1 MSREGDVNQPT
12 REFPGYAKGK
22 ATPPEPADPWSDSAS
37 DGTREFDA
45 DPARPERSDPE
56 PAGAGGG
63 RWGRGVFVLV
73 GIIGLAAVLVLGVQ
87 VSGILPDWR
96 NPFTKEETDRSQ
108 PPLLKSIQ
116 DLSRY
121 VAAEGNF
128 EVVVDLENNRKYVP
142 EFLLGERTLFVGAG
156 TVDAYVDFG
165 ALRDDAVVVSEDR
178 KSVEIKLP
186 APQLGEVNL
195 DLERSYV
202 FAEKRGILNQLG
214 EVFGGDPNRQREVY
228 LKAEQKIADSAK
240 SSGLGERA
248 QENTRKMLDQMLR
261 SLGYEQVTI
270 SYVQP

>member
-12 REFPGYAKGK
+12 REFPGYAKGQ
-22 ATPPEPADPWSDSAS
+22 ATPPGPADPWA
-37 DGTREFDA
+37 DGTTHDDTRPFDA
-45 DPARPERSDPE
+45 DEARPEQSDPE
-56 PAGAGGG
+56 PSGGS

-73 GIIGLAAVLVLGVQ
+73 GIIGVVAVLVLGVQ

-96 NPFTKEETDRSQ
+96 NPFAKEQTDRSQ

-116 DLSRY
+116 DLSRF

-128 EVVVDLENNRKYVP
+128 EVVVDLENDRKYVP
-142 EFLLGERTLFVGAG
+142 DFLLGERTLFVGAG

-165 ALRDDAVVVSEDR
+165 ALGDDAVVVSEDR

-195 DLERSYV
+195 DLERSYI
-202 FAEKRGILNQLG
+202 FAEDRGILNHLG
-214 EVFGGDPNRQREVY
+214 EVFGGDPNRQRQVY
-228 LKAEQKIADSAK
+228 LKAEQKIGEAAK

-261 SLGYEQVTI
+261 SLGYEQVTVT
-270 SYVQP
+270 YVQP